1 MSRPYFIHI
10 PKDVLYTDQ
19 CQEILQK
26 NPNID
31 LYKENIVYP
40 KRVDRFML
48 TFDYWLEQF
57 NLIEKDLTNYIESY
71 KKTYHHTFNSNYI
84 YNIYIKQY
92 MKDRFNAYLSY
103 SSGGGYYGYTY
114 ELYIDDN
121 YEYAYFYTINIYKS
135 KKAKRDFD
143 GEKAFFINVYQIP
156 YSVFNLYLYQDK
168 YDARFIQ
175 WPRGFEFTCDSNK
188 KWIRLR
194 NRNKLWKNHLK

>member
-48 TFDYWLEQF
+48 TFDYWMEQF
-57 NLIEKDLTNYIESY
+57 HPIEKDLTNYIESY

-84 YNIYIKQY
+84 YNIYMKQY
-92 MKDRFNAYLSY
+92 MKDRFNACMSY
-103 SSGGGYYGYTY
+103 ASGGGYYGYTY
-114 ELYIDDN
+114 NVYIDDN

-135 KKAKRDFD
+135 KRAKRDFD
-143 GEKAFFINVYQIP
+143 GEKAFFINVYKIP
-156 YSVFNLYLYQDK
+156 YSVFKLYLYQDK

-194 NRNKLWKNHLK
+194 RRNKYGKST